1 MKRHYTKDEEGE
13 EDEKDR
19 PPYAVGGG
27 SHAGMQRRK
36 MEPRGSVN
44 ATRTPLASAAGDLR
58 ALCGRLHDGTA
69 SVDDMLATMRLANG
83 AHIGTA
89 PIVVGGGDQTPGV
102 DQKCAALVV
111 AYEALWSN
119 LDDGAVR
126 ALLARRRS
134 SGWPPTFGDVER
146 AYVALAPCAAPAHV
160 ARIQSDP
167 SGDVVRA
174 AQRLGHAL
182 GDAAHTQEAARATA
196 RGPFAETWAPVFD
209 RSDAGHLRD
218 CAPHARYT
226 IVVVRRF
233 DGDTVVLLRA
243 TGGDRP
249 MTALL
254 HVETRDA
261 LPLDDARLLV
271 LAPVPPALA
280 IYGDALGLFLA
291 ALSDRR
297 ARSDVDDG
305 SHGIARLLS
314 PTPAGLAQVKA
325 ALGPRRGLPASAAD
339 TVRRFF
345 PAAVA
350 LDAHAP
356 VRWLDLGECQLVL
369 ALRLFAGQVV
379 ARRAVATAQSG
390 RSVVPPSLV
399 DIAAAAYRGPI
410 HAGAA
415 PAEVLDA
422 VAVSTWDRACAAA
435 ALPDGTL
442 PEARRL
448 VDVARLWGHEPD
460 GAEAARP
467 ELLCAPLALG
477 RDLLAQ

>member
-1 MKRHYTKDEEGE
+1 MKRHYKEE
-13 EDEKDR
+13 EDDHQGEKNGQA
-19 PPYAVGGG
+19 YADDGGPC
-27 SHAGMQRRK
+27 AGAQRQRLGQ
-36 MEPRGSVN
+36 RGSTD
-44 ATRTPLASAAGDLR
+44 AAHTSLTSAARNLR
-58 ALCGRLHDGTA
+58 ALCDRLRDGTA
-69 SVDDMLATMRLANG
+69 SVDDMLAAVRLANG
-83 AHIGTA
+83 AHVGTA
-89 PIVVGGGDQTPGV
+89 PIVVGDADQTPGV

-111 AYEALWSN
+111 AYEALWTN

-126 ALLARRRS
+126 ALRARRWA

-146 AYVALAPCAAPAHV
+146 AYVALAPRAGPAHV

-174 AQRLGHAL
+174 AQRLAHAL
-182 GDAAHTQEAARATA
+182 GDAVRTQETARATA
-196 RGPFAETWAPVFD
+196 RGPFAETWASVFD
-209 RSDAGHLRD
+209 RRGAGHLRD

-233 DGDTVVLLRA
+233 DGDTIVLLRA

-261 LPLDDARLLV
+261 LPLGDARLLV
-271 LAPVPPALA
+271 LAAVPPALA
-280 IYGDALGLFLA
+280 VYGDVLGIFLA

-297 ARSDVDDG
+297 ARPDADDG
-305 SHGIARLLS
+305 SHGVEGLLA

-325 ALGPRRGLPASAAD
+325 ALGPRRGLPAAAAD
-339 TVRRFF
+339 TVRLFF
-345 PAAVA
+345 PAAAA
-350 LDAHAP
+350 LDAYAP

-379 ARRAVATAQSG
+379 ARRAVAAAQAA
-390 RSVVPPSLV
+390 RTVVPPSLV
-399 DIAAAAYRGPI
+399 DVAAAAYRGPM
-410 HAGAA
+410 HADAA

-422 VAVSTWDRACAAA
+422 VAVSTWDRVCAAP

-442 PEARRL
+442 PDARRL

-460 GAEAARP
+460 GAETTRP
-467 ELLCAPLALG
+467 ELLCASLALG